1 MAATLPQVLLVFD
14 PALQERY
21 IDPHDLERL
30 RTIARVEYLPCAD
43 EQVTPAF
50 REKLAEATAVVVC
63 HGAPTL
69 TDEIIAAAPQLKLIG
84 ELEGDRFERRID
96 VAAALARGIRVVDTT
111 NGSSYPVSEW
121 ALAMML
127 IGLRNA
133 GSLFRRMIAGE
144 ELRLPR
150 DDFGYIHAEL
160 TGKRVG
166 LIGGGH
172 IARRLIAFLHPFH
185 VTISVHDPY
194 IPKDIADLMG
204 FRLTSLDNVLSRND
218 VVVCLAPLTPATRR
232 MIGARELDLI
242 PSGAVLVNVS
252 RGAIIDPDAL
262 VARLQ
267 RGDIVGCFDVFDPE
281 PIPAD
286 NPIRTLP
293 NVFLTPHIAGVTA
306 ASRPRFF
313 HLMVDEL
320 ERFFAGDETL
330 FDLTA
335 RSLANRRGEPPPA
348 R

>member
-1 MAATLPQVLLVFD
+1 MSTSQPHVLLVFD
-14 PALQERY
+14 PSLYDTY
-21 IDPHDLERL
+21 IDPADLGRL
-30 RTIARVEYLPCAD
+30 RAIAQVDYIPCAD
-43 EQVTPAF
+43 EQMTADLQT
-50 REKLAEATAVVVC
+50 RLAETTAVVVC
-63 HGAPTL
+63 HGAPTITAEVL
-69 TDEIIAAAPQLKLIG
+69 DAAPELHFIG

-96 VAAALARGIRVVDTT
+96 VEAALTRGRRVVDTT

-133 GSLFRRMIAGE
+133 GALFRRMIAGE
-144 ELRLPR
+144 EFHLAK
-150 DDFGYIHAEL
+150 DDFGYVQAEL

-172 IARRLIAFLHPFH
+172 IARRLIRFLQPFQ
-185 VTISVHDPY
+185 VDISVYDPY
-194 IPKDIADLMG
+194 LAREIADLLG
-204 FRLTSLDNVLSRND
+204 FRLTTLDYVLAHND

-281 PIPAD
+281 PIPAA
-286 NPIRTLP
+286 NPIRQLP

-320 ERFFAGDETL
+320 ERFFAGHETL
-330 FDLTA
+330 FDLSP
-335 RSLANRRGEPPPA
+335 RSLANRRGTPV
-348 R
+348 

>member
-1 MAATLPQVLLVFD
+1 MSARQPRVLLVFD
-14 PALQERY
+14 PALYETY
-21 IDPHDLERL
+21 VDPADLGRL
-30 RTIARVEYLPCAD
+30 RAIAQVEYVPCAD
-43 EQVTPAF
+43 KEMTPAL
-50 REKLAEATAVVVC
+50 REQIAQATAIVVC
-63 HGAPTL
+63 HGAPRISGEVL
-69 TDEIIAAAPQLKLIG
+69 DAAPDLRFIG
-84 ELEGDRFERRID
+84 ELEGDRFEGRLD
-96 VAAALARGIRVVDTT
+96 PEAAWERGRHVVDTT

-121 ALAMML
+121 ALAMMM

-133 GSLFRRMIAGE
+133 GALFRRMIAGE
-144 ELRLPR
+144 EFHLPK

-172 IARRLIAFLHPFH
+172 IARRLIKFLQPFE
-185 VTISVHDPY
+185 VDISVHDPY
-194 IPKDIADLMG
+194 IAKDIADLLG
-204 FRLTSLDNVLSRND
+204 FRLTSLDYVLSRND
-218 VVVCLAPLTPATRR
+218 VVVCLAPLTPSTRR

-252 RGAIIDPDAL
+252 RGPIIDPAAL
-262 VARLQ
+262 VARLE

-286 NPIRTLP
+286 NPIRRLP

-320 ERFFAGDETL
+320 ERFFGGHETL
-330 FDLTA
+330 FDLTP
-335 RSLANRRGEPPPA
+335 RSLANRRGAPPPP